1 LSARAPRPQIRRI
14 TIAAA
19 VLAALLL
26 APLPATGG
34 ALWDGGAAVGY
45 CAGLLALL
53 LYLYPLR
60 GRDAHGAVLSHR
72 RLLSISQHRQL
83 GWVALG
89 FATAHVVI
97 VLTVQ
102 PLTLRYLLPSA
113 PLYMLCGLAA
123 WVALAALVATGLA
136 MRKSLHAILA
146 SLFLVLLG
154 AHLIGSGQLLDTP
167 VKSFSGML
175 LLAMPLFWSAVRVA
189 RSRGFRGNRWAA
201 ALAMAS
207 GLLLLAMPHS
217 TVTAELLEPVIARPT
232 PLPVRFPHELHTS
245 VNCVLCHHNFRDATG
260 TANCIDCHRN
270 AHRVD
275 LDRSSEA
282 TFHVFCRTCH
292 VERAILGEKHGPTR
306 ACEPCH
312 R

>member
-1 LSARAPRPQIRRI
+1 M
-14 TIAAA
+14 
-19 VLAALLL
+19 ALLL
-26 APLPATGG
+26 LPLPASGG
-34 ALWDGGAAVGY
+34 ALWDCGAAVGY
-45 CAGLLALL
+45 CAGLVALL

-60 GRDAHGAVLSHR
+60 GRDARGAVLPHR

-97 VLTVQ
+97 VLAVQ
-102 PLTLRYLLPSA
+102 PRTFRYLLPSA
-113 PLYMLCGLAA
+113 PLYMLCGIAA
-123 WVALAALVATGLA
+123 WVALAALVVTGLVV
-136 MRKSLHAILA
+136 RKSLRGSLPPGSNAGYPRLRVLHAILS
-146 SLFLVLLG
+146 SLFLALLG
-154 AHLIGSGQLLDTP
+154 AHFIGSGQLLDAP

-175 LLAMPLFWSAVRVA
+175 LLAVPLFWSALRAARAAAVRG
-189 RSRGFRGNRWAA
+189 SRWAA
-201 ALAMAS
+201 VFAMAS
-207 GLLLLAMPHS
+207 GLFLLAIPHS
-217 TVTAELLEPVIARPT
+217 TVTAELLEPVIARPA
-232 PLPVRFPHELHTS
+232 PLPVRFPHELHTG

-270 AHRVD
+270 AQRLD
-275 LDRSSEA
+275 LERSSEA
-282 TFHVFCRTCH
+282 TFHVFCRSCH